1 MDVDNDYKFVLIM
14 TGENYISLSLA
25 PLHAGDTIS
34 FAIDEMIHQGT
45 RSLPLLSDGQL
56 IGILRLEDLENLS
69 EDYLSLGDLPPHLIK
84 PGFIYVDS
92 HELDIIASFGIYKC
106 DVLPVLDREKQYQ
119 GAVLA
124 YDVLTTFG
132 QSLSFKMPGGILVL
146 EIPSSDY
153 QLSQIAQI
161 AESGEA
167 RILSLYLNEIPD
179 SQRIL
184 ITLKLN
190 RENLDGIIQTFER
203 YNYEV
208 KAIFGESQ
216 SIIDLKHRYEL
227 LMKWINI

>member
-1 MDVDNDYKFVLIM
+1 M
-14 TGENYISLSLA
+14 TGENYISLNLS
-25 PLHAGDTIS
+25 PLQTSDTVA

-45 RSLPLLSDGQL
+45 RSLPLLKEGEL
-56 IGILRLEDLENLS
+56 CGIVRLEDLENLND
-69 EDYLSLGDLPPHLIK
+69 EYALLEELPPSLIK
-84 PGFIYVDS
+84 PGFVYTDT
-92 HELDIIASFGIYKC
+92 HELDIIASFGLYKS
-106 DVLPVLDREKQYQ
+106 DVLPVLDRKKHYQ
-119 GAVLA
+119 GAILA
-124 YDVLTTFG
+124 YDVLMTFG

-146 EIPSSDY
+146 EMLSSDY

-161 AESGEA
+161 AESGDA
-167 RILSLYLNEIPD
+167 RILGLYISEIPD

-184 ITLKLN
+184 ITVKLN